1 MPGVWL
7 YVTVDTV
14 IVSFVHAGTILCSQC
29 HTKEDPKCEQDPPA
43 PKPCFDPG
51 DGIPQTCSIIRTFY
65 AGQCMGFGPS
75 IQLLLLLLSDQL
87 HLCEDG
93 GFKTYS

>member
-7 YVTVDTV
+7 CHIVDAV

-29 HTKEDPKCEQDPPA
+29 HTAKEDPKCEEDPPA

-51 DGIPQTCSIIRTFY
+51 SGIPQTCSIIRTSVY
-65 AGQCMGFGPS
+65 DSQCMGFGPS
-75 IQLLLLLLSDQL
+75 IQLLLL
-87 HLCEDG
+87 E
-93 GFKTYS
+93 